1 MSSRIN
7 TRLTAITRSDR
18 FFSISFIGFRI
29 YSIHTVKKAASS
41 SETAFSLPGRVNNE
55 SVRYDLI
62 LFAHELIE
70 QCGKSSSYKR
80 ANDEYP

>member
-29 YSIHTVKKAASS
+29 YSIHVKKVASS

-62 LFAHELIE
+62 LFAHKLIE

-80 ANDEYP
+80 TNDEYP

>member
-29 YSIHTVKKAASS
+29 YSIHVKKAASS

-80 ANDEYP
+80 TNDEYP